1 MHCIH
6 LEALYLKSNMKKN
19 IYYSVLA
26 AAIVGVTGLLAL
38 ISVNQETVYQPREKS
53 QENTQTFMG
62 AQEYLNMLRAN
73 QHTGIVDP
81 NDVARAKAEL
91 QQFYKSHG
99 KASFPLSWSFAGP
112 DNRGGRTRAILIDRN
127 DNNILYAGGV
137 MGGLFKSINKGA
149 SWYPINDN
157 FDDMAVSSICQ
168 TNDGTIYFGTG
179 ESFTG
184 GGGQEAFTPGFS
196 GGGLYKST
204 DGGKTFEKIPSTNGF
219 AYINKLVAHP
229 SKNIVFAATNT
240 GLRVSTEGNDA
251 QWSLV
256 LGGNSRDI
264 VIDKNGNALVYT
276 NTVYRSE
283 DPATNG
289 SYTAVSGIPLGGV
302 NRIALAVSDSD
313 PNYSYILIVGNV
325 TFNGP
330 IGQVSASSGLV
341 GVYQSKDN
349 GKNFDRIIGNASSF
363 FAPWSVPTLATG
375 PSSIHSQG
383 YYDLCIGVHPTNKE
397 RIFMGGIQFAEWT
410 PETGARIVGN
420 NNDSKAN
427 PFGIH
432 ADKHSIVF
440 DTKSKPMIMYITSDG
455 GVSRTTN
462 AEMTNYTTLYNGY
475 GTTQFYGVAGGANGI
490 VIGGTQDNNSM
501 VIDGKGNTPQ
511 AAEDIIGGDGFQC
524 EVSRINPDI
533 IFAESQNGGMA
544 RSLNA
549 GGSPSRI
556 WDSRIAGSG
565 EPASLNTDGTIRQ
578 ANNIFNTPMQLWE
591 DLSDSSSRLFF
602 GMDNAVWMANGAV
615 LSPNPQWFKIAAT
628 SFTPHAMKVTADGA
642 SLFVSSTNSSSLS
655 RIDGLNKTVW
665 DTAALTG
672 ATISDSLSIRNINSN
687 LPGGRTVTDIE
698 VDYNNPNRVVVTL
711 GNYGNSSHVYIT
723 ENAFDDAPT
732 WRSIQGALPSFPVY
746 DAEISVNNAA
756 HIILGTEYGIYYTQN
771 GTANTP
777 TWTYNKDSMPR
788 VPVFQIRQVEEKVW
802 KSGKRTGAV
811 LVAGTHGRGIWRSSS
826 MLTSVEPTKSS
837 DKITVTAYP
846 NPTRNNVTIDMP
858 VLGSDDLTIQVINYQ
873 GQVVLSKQV
882 RVTGIETSI
891 GLDVS
896 KVPAGNYIIKIDGNK
911 HKAATKLIKVD

>member
-1 MHCIH
+1 
-6 LEALYLKSNMKKN
+6 MKKN

-26 AAIVGVTGLLAL
+26 AAIVGVAGVLATTT
-38 ISVNQETVYQPREKS
+38 VNQKTVYQPREKA
-53 QENTQTFMG
+53 QDQTQTFMG
-62 AQEYLNMLRAN
+62 AQEYLNSLRAN
-73 QHTGIVDP
+73 QHTGVVDP

-91 QQFYKSHG
+91 QQFYKSHA

-112 DNRGGRTRAILIDRN
+112 DNRGGRTRALLVDRN
-127 DNNILYAGGV
+127 DNNVLYAGGV
-137 MGGLFKSINKGA
+137 MGGLFKSNNKGA
-149 SWYPINDN
+149 SWYPINDH
-157 FDDMAVSSICQ
+157 FDDMAISSICQ
-168 TNDGTIYFGTG
+168 TVDGTIYFGTG

-184 GGGQEAFTPGFS
+184 GGGQEAFTPGFA
-196 GGGLYKST
+196 GGGIYKST
-204 DGGKTFEKIPSTNGF
+204 DNGKTFEKIPSTNGF
-219 AYINKLVAHP
+219 TYVNKLVSHP
-229 SKNIVFAATNT
+229 SKNVVFAATNT

-251 QWSLV
+251 QWTLV
-256 LGGNSRDI
+256 LGGNARDF
-264 VIDKNGNALVYT
+264 VIDKNGKALVYT

-283 DPATNG
+283 DPTTNG
-289 SYTAVSGIPLGGV
+289 SYSAVSGIPLGGV
-302 NRIALAVSDSD
+302 NRIALAIAESD
-313 PNYSYILIVGNV
+313 PNYAYILIVGTV

-330 IGQVSASSGLV
+330 IGQVTASSGLV

-363 FAPWSVPTLATG
+363 FAPWCVPTLATG
-375 PSSIHSQG
+375 PSTIHSQG
-383 YYDLCIGVHPTNKE
+383 YYDLCIAVHPTNKE

-432 ADKHSIVF
+432 ADKHYITF
-440 DTKSKPMIMYITSDG
+440 DTKSTPMIMYITSDG

-475 GTTQFYGVAGGANGI
+475 GTTQFYGVAGGINGV

-533 IFAESQNGGMA
+533 VFAESQNGGMV

-565 EPASLNTDGTIRQ
+565 DPASLNTDGTIRQ

-591 DLSDSSSRLFF
+591 NLEDSSSRLFF
-602 GMDNAVWMANGAV
+602 GMDQGVWMANDAV
-615 LSPNPQWFKIAAT
+615 LSPNPQWFKIASTNFA
-628 SFTPHAMKVTADGA
+628 PHVMKVTADGA
-642 SLFVSSTNSSSLS
+642 SLFVAGTNSSTLS
-655 RIDGLNKTVW
+655 RIDGINKTVW
-665 DTAALTG
+665 DTAALSG

-687 LPGGRTVTDIE
+687 LPTGRSITDIE
-698 VDYNNPNRVVVTL
+698 VDYNDPNRVIVTL

-723 ENAFDDAPT
+723 TNALDDAPT

-746 DAEISVNNAA
+746 DAEISVNNPAN
-756 HIILGTEYGIYYTQN
+756 IILGTEFGIYYTQN
-771 GTANTP
+771 GTATTP

-788 VPVFQIRQVEEKVW
+788 VPVFQIRQVEQKVW
-802 KSGKRTGAV
+802 KNGKRTGAV

-826 MLTSVEPTKSS
+826 MLTSVETVSS
-837 DKITVTAYP
+837 TDKISVSAYP
-846 NPTRNNVTIDMP
+846 NPATSVVSLDMP
-858 VLGSDDLTIQVINYQ
+858 VKGSDNLTISVINYQ
-873 GQVVLSKQV
+873 GQTVMTKQV
-882 RVTGIETSI
+882 RVTGTEQKID
-891 GLDVS
+891 LNVS
-896 KVPAGNYIIKIDGNK
+896 TIAAGNYIIKVDGSK
-911 HKAATKLIKVD
+911 HKAATKFIKLD